1 VAAKFIRFITHEP
14 DEVTGLDVGFFKAA
28 YALRRENRVLVAD
41 AGHLNEILNWLDD
54 NLDAPDRFARSRNK
68 YAHGK
73 ALSWFKPVAV
83 EHIDKARSLL
93 VLLERY
99 GVASEMLTTARPGIV
114 VYEDDWQIAAIPFK
128 DKDF

>member
-1 VAAKFIRFITHEP
+1 MADKFVRFVTYEK
-14 DEVTGLDVGFFKAA
+14 DKVTGLPVGFFQAA
-28 YALRRENRVLVAD
+28 YDLFYDGSIPSADVVEIKRHLDWFREY
-41 AGHLNEILNWLDD
+41 LDK
-54 NLDAPDRFARSRNK
+54 PDRFARSRNRHE
-68 YAHGK
+68 HGK
-73 ALSWFKPVAV
+73 ALSWFKPAAE

-99 GVASEMLTTARPGIV
+99 GVASEMLTTARPGAV